1 MKKFSF
7 THFGEIDI
15 NNLEEYYDISIELN
29 SEEIKLDLNFSENTI
44 DLDAATI
51 INNFIANIH
60 NYDLENKIT
69 IEKEYN
75 NKEAS
80 SVKDYI
86 KYHIEE
92 LDKNVLSKFIDFD
105 NKSVEPEKQLLKK
118 LKLIRVGLYPDVADE
133 SENFAVFDY
142 TIDSEITD
150 ELIVVNSD
158 KNNTF
163 GNVTWES

>member
-1 MKKFSF
+1 MKTFSF
-7 THFGEIDI
+7 IHFGEIDI

-29 SEEIKLDLNFSENTI
+29 SQDIEIDLNFSESKIN
-44 DLDAATI
+44 LDVASI

-60 NYDLENKIT
+60 NYDLQNKIT

-75 NKEAS
+75 NEEAS
-80 SVKDYI
+80 PVKDYI
-86 KYHIEE
+86 KYHVEE

-105 NKSVEPEKQLLKK
+105 NKAVEPETQLLKK
-118 LKLIRVGLYPDVADE
+118 LKLIRVGLYPDGTDE

-150 ELIVVNSD
+150 ELIVVNTN
-158 KNNTF
+158 KNNVF
-163 GNVTWES
+163 DNVAWES

>member
-1 MKKFSF
+1 MKTFSF
-7 THFGEIDI
+7 IHFGEIDI

-29 SEEIKLDLNFSENTI
+29 SQDIEIDLNFSESKIN
-44 DLDAATI
+44 LDVASI

-60 NYDLENKIT
+60 NYDLQNKIT

-75 NKEAS
+75 NEEAS
-80 SVKDYI
+80 PVKDYI
-86 KYHIEE
+86 KYHVEE

-105 NKSVEPEKQLLKK
+105 NKAVEPEKQLLKK
-118 LKLIRVGLYPDVADE
+118 LKLIRVGLYPDETDE

-150 ELIVVNSD
+150 ELIVVNTN
-158 KNNTF
+158 KNNVF
-163 GNVTWES
+163 DNVAWES